1 MMNRWIGKGNLGRD
15 PELSYTPSGVPV
27 CKFSI
32 AVAHPYHP
40 KDKDKTFWANCV
52 AWKKTAEAIAQY
64 LKKGQQILVEGYVEE
79 QKWEKDGVKR
89 SSIQITVERFEF
101 CGSSQS
107 SGSSSAGAY
116 TPPGGD
122 DDIPF

>member
-1 MMNRWIGKGNLGRD
+1 MNRWIGKGNLGRD
-15 PELSYTPSGVPV
+15 PELTFTPGGIPV

-52 AWKKTAEAIAQY
+52 AWKKTAELISQY
-64 LKKGQQILVEGYVEE
+64 FKKGSQILVEGYVEE

-101 CGSSQS
+101 CGSSDG
-107 SGSSSAGAY
+107 GSRTQGT
-116 TPPGGD
+116 TPDPDG
-122 DDIPF
+122 IPF